1 MWKWIQAF
9 ASPKNFYRI
18 SQKIIP
24 WFLAPFIIL
33 VLVGLYWG
41 LIVAPVDYQQGESYR
56 IMFIHVP
63 AAWMSMFVYLVL
75 AIAGGIGLIWQIKLA
90 YVVAKVSA
98 PIGAAFTF
106 LALVTGA
113 VWGKPMWGTWWVWDA
128 RLTSELILLFLYLAY
143 MSLNNA
149 FDNPKTASKASSVLA
164 IVGLVNLPIIHY
176 SVNWWNTLHQGA
188 SVSINKMAIQDADM
202 LIALLLMG
210 MAFKFLYGAL
220 MLMRARD
227 EVLAREQNAS
237 WVKKVIMEHK
247 Q

>member
-1 MWKWIQAF
+1 MWKWIQIF
-9 ASPKNFYRI
+9 ASPKNFYQI
-18 SQKIIP
+18 SQKMIFWLLI
-24 WFLAPFIIL
+24 PFIVLI
-33 VLVGLYWG
+33 LVGLYWG
-41 LIVAPVDYQQGESYR
+41 LIVAPIDYQQGESYR

-75 AIAGGIGLIWQIKLA
+75 AISGGIGLIWKIKLA
-90 YVVAKVSA
+90 YVIAKVSA

-106 LALVTGA
+106 LALTTGA

-149 FDNPKTASKASSVLA
+149 FNNPKTASRASSVLA
-164 IVGLVNLPIIHY
+164 IMGLVNLPIIHY
-176 SVNWWNTLHQGA
+176 SVKWWNTLHQSA
-188 SVSINKMAIQDADM
+188 SVSVNKVAIQDVDM

-227 EVLAREQNAS
+227 EVLVIEQNSS
-237 WVKKVIMEHK
+237 WVKKVIMEHR
-247 Q
+247 

>member
-1 MWKWIQAF
+1 MWKWIQTF
-9 ASPKNFYRI
+9 ASPKNFYQI
-18 SQKIIP
+18 SQKIIF
-24 WFLAPFIIL
+24 WFLIPFIIL
-33 VLVGLYWG
+33 ILIGLYWG
-41 LIVAPVDYQQGESYR
+41 LIVAPIDYQQGESYR

-75 AIAGGIGLIWQIKLA
+75 AISGGIGLIWKIKLA
-90 YVVAKVSA
+90 YVIAKVSA
-98 PIGAAFTF
+98 PIGVAFTF
-106 LALVTGA
+106 LALTTGA

-149 FDNPKTASKASSVLA
+149 FDNPKIASKASSVLA
-164 IVGLVNLPIIHY
+164 IMGLVNLPIIHY
-176 SVNWWNTLHQGA
+176 SVKWWNTLHQSA
-188 SVSINKMAIQDADM
+188 SVSVNKVAIQDVDM

-227 EVLAREQNAS
+227 EVLVIEQNSS
-237 WVKKVIMEHK
+237 WVKKVIMEHR
-247 Q
+247 